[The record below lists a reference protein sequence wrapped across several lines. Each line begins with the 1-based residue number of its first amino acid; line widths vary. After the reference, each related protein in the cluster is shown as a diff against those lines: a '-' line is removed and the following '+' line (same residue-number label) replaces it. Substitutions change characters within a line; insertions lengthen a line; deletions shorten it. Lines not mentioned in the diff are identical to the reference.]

1 VDVNKIIARAKAILL
16 SPRTEWPIIAAEPD
30 TVGGLY
36 TGYIV
41 VMAAIP
47 VIIRFISMSL
57 IGTSVLFL
65 GSYRMPITT
74 GLTWAV
80 LSYVLSL
87 VGVFISTLVVD
98 ALAPSFGGEK
108 NQVQALKSVA
118 YAYSAVW
125 VASIIGI
132 VPGLGIIAALAG
144 LVYSVYLLNMGL
156 PFTMKCPPEKSIG
169 YTIVSI
175 IVAVVISFVI
185 NWIVSMVGIGPLG
198 MGRGFGSFSNVSP
211 SISHSRGDF
220 AAGSTG
226 AAIQA
231 YADKLDKASKQM
243 DAASKSGD
251 SNAQANAV
259 GAMLGAA
266 LGSGGKVESL
276 TPDRIK
282 PFIPDTLDGLKRT
295 QMSVQ
300 RNGAMGMQVSTGT
313 ATYSDGAQHTLTLE
327 VTDTGSMKGLMGF
340 AAGWAGV
347 EQDNETDTGYDK
359 IYKSGG
365 QLVHEKWDNKSQYGE
380 YGTVVADRFS
390 VKVSGNASSIDELK
404 AAVGSID
411 QSGLAALKNEG
422 VQSN

>member
-1 VDVNKIIARAKAILL
+1 VDVNKIIARAKGILL
-16 SPRTEWPIIAAEPD
+16 TPRTEWPIIAAEPD
-30 TVGGLY
+30 TVAGLY

-41 VMAAIP
+41 LMAAVP
-47 VIIRFISMSL
+47 ALIRFISMSL

-87 VGVFISTLVVD
+87 VGVFISALVVD
-98 ALAPSFGGEK
+98 ALAPSFSAQK

-118 YAYSAVW
+118 YAYTAVW

-144 LVYSVYLLNMGL
+144 LIYSVFLLNMGL

-175 IVAVVISFVI
+175 IVAIVISFII
-185 NWIVSMVGIGPLG
+185 NWIVSMVGFGTMGL
-198 MGRGFGSFSNVSP
+198 GRGFGSFSNASP
-211 SISHSRGDF
+211 SIAHPSGDF

-226 AAIQA
+226 AALQA
-231 YADKLDKASKQM
+231 YADKMDKASKQM

-251 SNAQANAV
+251 SSAQANAM

-276 TPDRIK
+276 PPDRIK
-282 PFIPDTLDGLKRT
+282 PFIPDTLGGLKRT

-300 RNGAMGMQVSTGT
+300 KNGAMGMQVSTGT

-365 QLVHEKWDNKSQYGE
+365 QLVHEKWDNKTQYGE
-380 YGTVVADRFS
+380 YGAVVADRFS
-390 VKVSGNASSIDELK
+390 VKVSGTAANIDELK

-411 QSGLAALKNEG
+411 LSGLAALKNEG
-422 VQSN
+422 VQNN

>member
-1 VDVNKIIARAKAILL
+1 VDVNKIIARAKGILL
-16 SPRTEWPIIAAEPD
+16 TPRTEWPIIAAEPD
-30 TVGGLY
+30 TVAGLY

-41 VMAAIP
+41 LMAAVP
-47 VIIRFISMSL
+47 AIIRFISMSL

-87 VGVFISTLVVD
+87 VGVFISALVVD
-98 ALAPSFGGEK
+98 ALAPSFGAQK
-108 NQVQALKSVA
+108 SQVQALKSVA
-118 YAYSAVW
+118 YAYTAVW

-132 VPGLGIIAALAG
+132 VPGLGIIATLAG
-144 LVYSVYLLNMGL
+144 LIYSIFLLNMGL

-169 YTIVSI
+169 YTVVSI
-175 IVAVVISFVI
+175 IVAIVISFII
-185 NWIVSMVGIGPLG
+185 NWIVSMVGFGTMG
-198 MGRGFGSFSNVSP
+198 MGRGFGAFSNASP
-211 SISHSRGDF
+211 SIAQPSGGF

-226 AAIQA
+226 AALQA
-231 YADKLDKASKQM
+231 YADKMDKASKQM

-251 SNAQANAV
+251 SNAQANAM

-276 TPDRIK
+276 PPDRIK
-282 PFIPDTLDGLKRT
+282 PFIPDTLGGLKRT

-300 RNGAMGMQVSTGT
+300 KNGALGMQVSTGT

-365 QLVHEKWDNKSQYGE
+365 QLVHEKWDNKTQYGE
-380 YGTVVADRFS
+380 YGAVVADRFS
-390 VKVSGNASSIDELK
+390 VKVSGTAANIDELK

-411 QSGLAALKNEG
+411 LSGLAALKNEG
-422 VQSN
+422 VQNN